1 MVNDNKTMKVIGRP
15 KGTVKDPNRLKIIN
29 PNGRKIDVDGVQ
41 YKKYIR
47 QGYDVSVD
55 KTRIVLPE
63 NVTPKILKPGRPKGC
78 KNKVTKVKIQNIH
91 EKVENPDTKRMIR
104 TDNVTFKTLVKK
116 YHYNPET
123 NELYKYVSHPKK
135 PDVKLD
141 VTGEDVKKFEKKGY
155 IFDKEKNKIIVP
167 GKITTSAFKKT
178 LFDYEFEVV
187 NDKDPLG
194 QMKLLGIREEVIL
207 NKALQQ
213 HKGITFNTTMEI
225 EFVKNVG
232 EAIYKIFPF
241 AHKLMTITS
250 KEEISNVRRV
260 MNAHINGMIDQF
272 TNQGS
277 GWTINRVMRHYLH
290 INKYLPLAA
299 RSYIKLPPKIQNK
312 KATINIQ
319 NKDDDKCFMYC
330 LGRALDPNPE
340 KCNLERVSKHLKS
353 VCIELGLD
361 QIKMPVSTKDIP
373 KIERDFNIDINVFG
387 YDGTDI
393 YPIGNS
399 KESADKK
406 TVNLLFISNNK
417 TNHYVLIKN
426 FNKLCY
432 KITKKENKKN
442 ICMNCVQNFSSKEKL
457 DEHKP
462 RCIKINGSQAV
473 ECPKEGSITKF

>member
-1 MVNDNKTMKVIGRP
+1 MVNDNKIMKVVGRP

-104 TDNVTFKTLVKK
+104 TDNVTFKNLVKK

-167 GKITTSAFKKT
+167 GKMTTSAFKKT
-178 LFDYEFEVV
+178 LFDYDFEVV

-207 NKALQQ
+207 KKALQQ
-213 HKGITFNTTMEI
+213 HKGITFNTVMEI
-225 EFVKNVG
+225 KFVKNVG
-232 EAIYKIFPF
+232 EVIYKIFPF

-299 RSYIKLPPKIQNK
+299 RSYIKLPPK
-312 KATINIQ
+312 
-319 NKDDDKCFMYC
+319 F
-330 LGRALDPNPE
+330 
-340 KCNLERVSKHLKS
+340 
-353 VCIELGLD
+353 
-361 QIKMPVSTKDIP
+361 
-373 KIERDFNIDINVFG
+373 KIE
-387 YDGTDI
+387 
-393 YPIGNS
+393 
-399 KESADKK
+399 K
-406 TVNLLFISNNK
+406 
-417 TNHYVLIKN
+417 
-426 FNKLCY
+426 
-432 KITKKENKKN
+432 
-442 ICMNCVQNFSSKEKL
+442 Q
-457 DEHKP
+457 
-462 RCIKINGSQAV
+462 Q
-473 ECPKEGSITKF
+473 